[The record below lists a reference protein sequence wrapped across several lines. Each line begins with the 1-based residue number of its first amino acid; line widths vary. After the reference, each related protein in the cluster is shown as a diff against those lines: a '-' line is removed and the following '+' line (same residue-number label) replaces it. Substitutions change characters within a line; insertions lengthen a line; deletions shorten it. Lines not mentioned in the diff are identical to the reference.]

1 MLLSFV
7 NLWQQEEL
15 SDVTLV
21 LQTVVPPAK
30 GQCEDSILPLAPT
43 VLRTMPA
50 HKVLLSTSS
59 YFKAQVS
66 STATVCYC
74 CCCIC

>member
-1 MLLSFV
+1 MLLSFA

-21 LQTVVPPAK
+21 LQTVVPPGK

-43 VLRTMPA
+43 LVRTIPA
-50 HKVLLSTSS
+50 NKVLLSTSS

-66 STATVCYC
+66 PTATVCYC
-74 CCCIC
+74 YCCIC

>member
-1 MLLSFV
+1 MLLSFA

-21 LQTVVPPAK
+21 LQTVMPPGK
-30 GQCEDSILPLAPT
+30 DQGEDSILPLAPT

-66 STATVCYC
+66 PTATVFYCYC
-74 CCCIC
+74 CIW